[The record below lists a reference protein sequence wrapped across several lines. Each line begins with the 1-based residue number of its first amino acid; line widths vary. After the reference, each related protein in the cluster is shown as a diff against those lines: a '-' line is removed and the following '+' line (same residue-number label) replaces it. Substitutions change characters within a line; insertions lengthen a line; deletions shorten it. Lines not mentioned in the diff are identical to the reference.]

1 VFEHFDTDGSG
12 AIDVTELRGAMK
24 AFGQRMTHAE
34 AEALMLELDDGGN
47 GTIEYGE
54 FVDFIKD
61 KTIMLETQ
69 QDIKILF
76 NDFANADPDQDKV
89 LDQYDEHQGHYI
101 T

>member
-1 VFEHFDTDGSG
+1 VFERFDADGSG

-47 GTIEYGE
+47 GTIEFGE

-61 KTIMLETQ
+61 KTFMLETQ
-69 QDIKILF
+69 EEIKVLF
-76 NDFANADPDQDKV
+76 GEFAKSGPDQDKS
-89 LDQYDEHQGHYI
+89 LDQNDEYQGHYI